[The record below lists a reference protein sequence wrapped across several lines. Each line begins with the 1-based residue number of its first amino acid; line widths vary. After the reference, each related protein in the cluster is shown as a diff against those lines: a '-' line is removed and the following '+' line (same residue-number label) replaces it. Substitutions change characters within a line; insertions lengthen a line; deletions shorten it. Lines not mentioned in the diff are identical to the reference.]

1 LAFPTRLKGC
11 MVDGAAPVVDGNAS
25 PGAGLEHKHTS
36 ELLEELVSQA
46 PDGSVDLE
54 WLLKHLD
61 RRSFGLLLLLLGLL
75 VIIPGVA
82 TLATVMLVFPSV
94 EMLMGRSSPTFPRF
108 LSKRSFDFGR
118 FKRFTG
124 KMQPALRAIEALS
137 RPRWSLPHVLAGRLV
152 GAVVFALALSAM
164 WPLPLVNVIPG
175 MVIVLIAVA
184 YLQEDGFLLA
194 IAAIAASLTLLGFGW
209 TVWTSAAAVMRW
221 IS

>member
-1 LAFPTRLKGC
+1 
-11 MVDGAAPVVDGNAS
+11 MIQGAAPVVGGNARS
-25 PGAGLEHKHTS
+25 GAGLDHKHTS

-46 PDGSVDLE
+46 PDGPVDLE

-118 FKRFTG
+118 FKRFTD
-124 KMQPALRAIEALS
+124 KMQPALRAIEALT
-137 RPRWSLPHVLAGRLV
+137 RPR
-152 GAVVFALALSAM
+152 
-164 WPLPLVNVIPG
+164 
-175 MVIVLIAVA
+175 
-184 YLQEDGFLLA
+184 
-194 IAAIAASLTLLGFGW
+194 
-209 TVWTSAAAVMRW
+209 
-221 IS
+221 